1 MTIFSVSF
9 TEPISETRPVSLR
22 PRSIS
27 IKCSAISL
35 SSDSRSSSSARSASS
50 LAPRGRVPAI
60 GRTVIRLSSTRTSTS
75 GELPTTWKSP
85 KLKKYM

>member
-9 TEPISETRPVSLR
+9 TEPISDTRPVSLR

-27 IKCSAISL
+27 IRCSAISL
-35 SSDSRSSSSARSASS
+35 SSDSRSFSSATSASS